1 MGVGSTDMAKNAA
14 DIILTDDN
22 FVTIVEAIKEG
33 RRTYDNIKK
42 FVSYLLAC
50 NSAEIYVM
58 LFSVIIGLPIPFTPS
73 KN

>member
-1 MGVGSTDMAKNAA
+1 MGVGSTDMAKNSA

-50 NSAEIYVM
+50 SSARPNPNSVRP
-58 LFSVIIGLPIPFTPS
+58 V
-73 KN
+73 